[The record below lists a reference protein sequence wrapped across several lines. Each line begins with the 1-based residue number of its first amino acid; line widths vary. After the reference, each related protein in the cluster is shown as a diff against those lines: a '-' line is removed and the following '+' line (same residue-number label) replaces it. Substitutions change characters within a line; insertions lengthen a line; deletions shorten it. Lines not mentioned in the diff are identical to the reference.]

1 MDHAGSVSQRLGHA
15 NPHITVRVD
24 SHWIPGANQRDMMNA
39 LPSANGTDSDPRE
52 SAVNIVSEGHRV
64 AAAQRLDEVAVG
76 R

>member
-1 MDHAGSVSQRLGHA
+1 
-15 NPHITVRVD
+15 
-24 SHWIPGANQRDMMNA
+24 MNA
-39 LPSANGTDSDPRE
+39 LPSANGTDSDQRE